1 MNKFALPR
9 FASIRVFRLLPG
21 VVLATA
27 VMLVLNGTGLV
38 ESGIAL
44 AQGAANGVAA
54 APTPSNRDYADNDE
68 QIASAAQADVLTG
81 LSRRRTEL
89 DAREA
94 QLKMQSDIL
103 AATEKRLDAKI
114 TQLKGL
120 ETKIAGLLTNLD
132 DAQKAQI
139 ASLVKT
145 YAAMKPVN
153 AARIFETMPE
163 SVLVPVAQQMKPD
176 VLSLVLSQMNPEKA
190 KDLTVKLANKLVV
203 PETTETPAPVQT
215 AAATPAPGAAA
226 APAAPAATAKP

>member
-1 MNKFALPR
+1 MKKFALPR
-9 FASIRVFRLLPG
+9 FAPRRFLRLLPG
-21 VVLATA
+21 VMLATA
-27 VMLVLNGTGLV
+27 VMLVLNGTGLI
-38 ESGIAL
+38 ESGMAL
-44 AQGAANGVAA
+44 AQGAANAVA

-103 AATEKRLDAKI
+103 AAAEKRVDAKI
-114 TQLKGL
+114 AQLKTL
-120 ETKIAGLLTNLD
+120 QDKIAGLLVNLD
-132 DAQKAQI
+132 DSQKAQV
-139 ASLVKT
+139 AALVKT
-145 YAAMKPVN
+145 YAAMKPAN

-190 KDLTVKLANKLVV
+190 KDLTVKLANKLVL
-203 PETTETPAPVQT
+203 PETTEAAPAPVQT
-215 AAATPAPGAAA
+215 AAATPAPGAAPA
-226 APAAPAATAKP
+226 PTAPASTTKP

>member
-1 MNKFALPR
+1 MKKFALPR
-9 FASIRVFRLLPG
+9 FVPPRLFRLLPG
-21 VVLATA
+21 VMLATA
-27 VMLVLNGTGLV
+27 AMLVINGAGLV
-38 ESGIAL
+38 ESGMAL
-44 AQGAANGVAA
+44 AQGAANAVA
-54 APTPSNRDYADNDE
+54 APTPSNRDYADTDE
-68 QIASAAQADVLTG
+68 QIASAAQADVLTS

-114 TQLKGL
+114 AQLKTL
-120 ETKIAGLLTNLD
+120 QDKIAGLLVNLD
-132 DAQKAQI
+132 DSQKAQV
-139 ASLVKT
+139 AALVKT

-190 KDLTVKLANKLVV
+190 RDLTVKLANKLVL
-203 PETTETPAPVQT
+203 PETTQAAPAPVQT
-215 AAATPAPGAAA
+215 AAAPSGTAAAPTAPGAAA
-226 APAAPAATAKP
+226 KP